1 MATNLIATDD
11 VLQQLMKTIPVIQR
25 AIPVDISIGICDK
38 EKFLAYFPAADLDL
52 QIQRYQPLHPEE
64 PLTQAL
70 KLNKRLQS
78 DVPKDFYGFEFTGVA
93 QPVANERG
101 QVVGGITVQVRKQT
115 ELRDIAAHLMDSLT
129 SANGD
134 MNDIAAGV
142 TKMNDTSTTLYDYS
156 KVAEQNVSQ
165 TTDMLSMIKRIAD
178 QTNLLGL
185 NAAIEAARAG
195 EHGRGFKVVADEIR
209 KFSKE
214 TITFADQVRTTM
226 HEISTVTGQMASAI
240 EALSAT
246 SESQQQ
252 AIGQVTDAMMNIDQL
267 SQQLH
272 TLAVKL

>member
-1 MATNLIATDD
+1 MIATDD
-11 VLQQLMKTIPVIQR
+11 ILQHLMKTIPVIQR
-25 AIPVDISIGICDK
+25 AIPVDVSIGICDK

-52 QIQRYQPLHPEE
+52 HIQRYQPLHPEE

-70 KLNKRLQS
+70 KLNRRLQS

-93 QPVANERG
+93 QPVTDARG
-101 QVVGGITVQVRKQT
+101 QVVGGIAVQVRKQT
-115 ELRDIAAHLMDSLT
+115 ELRDIAMHLMDSLT

-134 MNDIAAGV
+134 MNAITTGV

-156 KVAEQNVSQ
+156 KVAEQNVAQ
-165 TTDMLSMIKRIAD
+165 TTDVLSMIKRIAD

-214 TITFADQVRTTM
+214 TITFADQVRMTM
-226 HEISTVTGQMASAI
+226 NQISTVTGQMASAI
-240 EALSAT
+240 ETLSTT

-252 AIGQVTDAMMNIDQL
+252 AIRQVTDAMANIEQL

>member
-1 MATNLIATDD
+1 MIATDD
-11 VLQQLMKTIPVIQR
+11 ILQYLVTTIPVIQR
-25 AIPVDISIGICDK
+25 AIPIDVSIGVCDK

-52 QIQRYQPLHPEE
+52 HIQRHQPLHPEE

-93 QPVANERG
+93 QPVTNARG
-101 QVVGGITVQVRKQT
+101 IVVGGIAVQVRKQT
-115 ELRDIAAHLMDSLT
+115 ELRDIATHLMDSLT
-129 SANGD
+129 SANCD
-134 MNDIAAGV
+134 MSSIATDV
-142 TKMNDTSTTLYDYS
+142 TEMNIVSTALYDYS
-156 KVAEQNVSQ
+156 KVAEDNVAQ
-165 TTDMLSMIKRIAD
+165 TTDVLSMIKRIAD

-226 HEISTVTGQMASAI
+226 NQISTVTTQMATAI
-240 EALSAT
+240 ETLSANGQ
-246 SESQQQ
+246 SQQQ
-252 AIGQVTDAMMNIDQL
+252 AITQVTDAMANIEQL